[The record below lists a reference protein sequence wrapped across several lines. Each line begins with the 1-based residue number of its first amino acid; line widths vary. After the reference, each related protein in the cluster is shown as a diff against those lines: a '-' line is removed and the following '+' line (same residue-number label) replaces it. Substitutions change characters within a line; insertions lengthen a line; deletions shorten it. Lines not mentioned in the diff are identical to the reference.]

1 LFARKIAFG
10 SHGEFA
16 GLAIGS
22 FFWVEVC
29 LGGGGLGT
37 TFICTHFSLLLLI
50 LIAMVFGGGLIIT
63 YKVGIYKPILKN

>member
-22 FFWVEVC
+22 FFLGRSGVGEVLLVLPMYVLIFPYYYYYFDSHC
-29 LGGGGLGT
+29 LGGED
-37 TFICTHFSLLLLI
+37 LLL
-50 LIAMVFGGGLIIT
+50 
-63 YKVGIYKPILKN
+63 PIM